1 MAKTHKD
8 DRRSKRSRQMIG
20 NALVEL
26 MLEKSFDAITVQ
38 EILDRANVGRST
50 FYAHYTDKEDLLSE
64 QIANIIQQLDAYTAQ
79 NGQPHGGILP
89 SLALFRH
96 VQEQHRL
103 LHAFLGS
110 DGLERHRRGFLRQVS
125 ALVEQNIR
133 ALVGEQVTFTVPVP
147 LIADFVVSTF
157 LMLLH
162 WWFDNGMRQTPE
174 QMDTYFQKLVMPG
187 LHGLANSET
196 LNP

>member
-1 MAKTHKD
+1 MAKDHKE

-20 NALVEL
+20 DALVEL
-26 MLEKSFDAITVQ
+26 MLEKPFDAITVQ

-50 FYAHYTDKEDLLSE
+50 FYAHYSDKEDLLSE
-64 QIANIIQQLDAYTAQ
+64 QIARIIQQLDAYTVHA
-79 NGQPHGGILP
+79 GQPHSGILP

-96 VQEQHRL
+96 VQDQHRL

-110 DGLERHRRGFLRQVS
+110 DGLERHRRGFLKQVS
-125 ALVEQNIR
+125 VLVEQNIR
-133 ALVGEQVTFTVPVP
+133 SFVGEQAAFAMPVP
-147 LIADFVVSTF
+147 LVADYVVSTF

-174 QMDTYFQKLVMPG
+174 QMDAYFQKLVMPS
-187 LHGLANSET
+187 LHAIANS
-196 LNP
+196 